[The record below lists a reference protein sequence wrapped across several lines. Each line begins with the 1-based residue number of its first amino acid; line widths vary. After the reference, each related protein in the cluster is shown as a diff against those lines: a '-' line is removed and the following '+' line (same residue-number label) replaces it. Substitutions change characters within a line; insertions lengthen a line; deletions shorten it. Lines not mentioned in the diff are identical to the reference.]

1 MKGCNGMI
9 EIDKNFR
16 MMTDDEL
23 KQWIRIAQELRDIKY
38 YRALIKEQN
47 RRWVYA

>member
-9 EIDKNFR
+9 EIDKNFK

-23 KQWIRIAQELRDIKY
+23 KQWIRLAQELRDIKY

-47 RRWVYA
+47 RRWMYA